1 MNIPLHCLNSRWSCH
16 VYTFINKNGPNSSYC
31 DMCGTRKKQLKNH
44 LRLMEPLICNLEV
57 LLQALLLRFLIR
69 LKVIKLHKH
78 VVSFL
83 HLFAQMFHK
92 KFTDL
97 CDNEEEYKDN
107 TMQHKYKEK
116 PLVLFNVS
124 LNSGRV
130 VLHDANHGESLH
142 FNFDMDEV
150 LSDDTKEKY
159 LDRQVKRNVPYGKE
173 HLTCDEVIFDESG
186 VTQGKHVL
194 FLSRSHF
201 N

>member
-1 MNIPLHCLNSRWSCH
+1 MFNAFMSFLCFLKIYCILVCQYHQLCMTIPLHCLNSRWSCH

-97 CDNEEEYKDN
+97 CDNEEEYKDK
-107 TMQHKYKEK
+107 M
-116 PLVLFNVS
+116 S
-124 LNSGRV
+124 
-130 VLHDANHGESLH
+130 
-142 FNFDMDEV
+142 M
-150 LSDDTKEKY
+150 
-159 LDRQVKRNVPYGKE
+159 
-173 HLTCDEVIFDESG
+173 
-186 VTQGKHVL
+186 
-194 FLSRSHF
+194 
-201 N
+201 